1 MDLIIRKETKK
12 DIPDVYDVITESF
25 KSQEFSNQEEV
36 NLVKNLRR
44 TDDFIPNLS
53 IVAEVSGKIVA
64 YILFSKL
71 KFEINDGSVD
81 DILTLAPVC
90 VSPHMQNKGIGSK
103 LIREGH
109 NIAKNMGFKGIL
121 VVGHKNYYPK
131 FGYSSIVNYNISLN
145 MDIPADVT
153 MLYEIEKDYFNNNSG
168 KILFSD
174 SFLP

>member
-12 DIPDVYDVITESF
+12 DIPDVYKVITESF

-71 KFEINDGSVD
+71 KFERNDGNMD
-81 DILTLAPVC
+81 NILTLAPVC

-145 MDIPADVT
+145 MDIPTDVA
-153 MLYEIEKDYFNNNSG
+153 MLYEIEKDYFNKNSG

>member
-1 MDLIIRKETKK
+1 M
-12 DIPDVYDVITESF
+12 
-25 KSQEFSNQEEV
+25 
-36 NLVKNLRR
+36 
-44 TDDFIPNLS
+44 
-53 IVAEVSGKIVA
+53 A

-71 KFEINDGSVD
+71 KFEMNDGSVD

-90 VSPHMQNKGIGSK
+90 VSPNMQNKGIGSK

-131 FGYSSIVNYNISLN
+131 FGYSSIANYNISLN
-145 MDIPADVT
+145 MDIPADVA